1 MCICTGPIEQRG
13 GSESDPEA
21 EVCKNRMA
29 KAKSYNVNYVKFVI
43 IYVKSV
49 TFQRLTGDAYEQ

>member
-1 MCICTGPIEQRG
+1 VHLHRPDRTKG